1 MALDDEL
8 TSSSSSG
15 SDHDGSDTEDLELLA
30 LAPNPIPLPADLSV
44 QQLHEILKTSQL
56 DHQMLFDKYK
66 SLKIKYDELLA
77 SSSLKTKRLK
87 GAGTVTLAGDETEI
101 LRVGARFSVFGEPWV
116 DCLVFTIPFPG
127 NVDPLDCARYNN
139 GKTENLALTAEL
151 YKSLPKHLQKTLAND
166 KQRDVFR
173 DIFLK
178 KLGQER
184 ATSVHAARVHAARI
198 LKLET
203 KFFEK
208 DFDRANAPELRK
220 LLENPA
226 EPDKK
231 KRASKAV
238 LWNVNAATPGMI
250 AFAATLL
257 LYACSPDDIFS
268 NKSRGRSGIVWRE
281 RFTLYKRAIICFPD
295 DYRMSLL
302 AWYNKKLFGIV
313 TASGAPSSSHAPEVG
328 VEVVNSLVAR
338 LHQVNFKDLSEPSAS
353 PSTLMGLSTPEP
365 DLPVSFPGQTQPT
378 QVCAVPLDQV
388 PSVLPPVGHTTS
400 GDTPSI
406 IPVEVPAPRATRKK
420 TGKSKR

>member
-15 SDHDGSDTEDLELLA
+15 SDHNGSDTEDLELLA

-101 LRVGARFSVFGEPWV
+101 LRAGARFSVFSEPWV
-116 DCLVFTIPFPG
+116 DRLMFAIPFPG
-127 NVDPLDCARYNN
+127 NVDPLDRARYNN

-166 KQRDVFR
+166 KQRD
-173 DIFLK
+173 FLK

-184 ATSVHAARVHAARI
+184 ATSVHAARIHAARI

-208 DFDRANAPELRK
+208 DFDRANAPEL
-220 LLENPA
+220 
-226 EPDKK
+226 
-231 KRASKAV
+231 
-238 LWNVNAATPGMI
+238 
-250 AFAATLL
+250 
-257 LYACSPDDIFS
+257 
-268 NKSRGRSGIVWRE
+268 
-281 RFTLYKRAIICFPD
+281 
-295 DYRMSLL
+295 
-302 AWYNKKLFGIV
+302 
-313 TASGAPSSSHAPEVG
+313 
-328 VEVVNSLVAR
+328 
-338 LHQVNFKDLSEPSAS
+338 
-353 PSTLMGLSTPEP
+353 
-365 DLPVSFPGQTQPT
+365 
-378 QVCAVPLDQV
+378 
-388 PSVLPPVGHTTS
+388 
-400 GDTPSI
+400 
-406 IPVEVPAPRATRKK
+406 
-420 TGKSKR
+420 